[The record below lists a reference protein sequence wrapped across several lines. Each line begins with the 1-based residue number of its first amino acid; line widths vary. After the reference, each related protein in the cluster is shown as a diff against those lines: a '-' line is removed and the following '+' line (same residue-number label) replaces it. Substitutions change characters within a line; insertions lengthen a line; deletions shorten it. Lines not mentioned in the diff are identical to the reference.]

1 MEATNIRVFKTDDR
15 NMELITFEFDDKFYI
30 YVLIMNSHI
39 CSTGIRGKTAIQN
52 WKDEY
57 SAEFDSRESAN
68 EYFNGIK
75 KNNKTLK
82 RSLTTDKEVTIV
94 NKYIDRLTRT
104 SDKIKARKELQAQL
118 ETEYEEDI
126 RKIEQEL
133 QAKRQKEID
142 EIENF
147 HF

>member
-1 MEATNIRVFKTDDR
+1 MSATNIKVFKTDDR
-15 NMELITFEFDDKFYI
+15 NIELITFEFDGKFYI
-30 YVLIMNSHI
+30 YVIVMNAHI
-39 CSTGIRGKTAIQN
+39 CATSIRGKTTIQN

-57 SAEFDSRESAN
+57 SAEFNSRESAN
-68 EYFNGIK
+68 AYFSGIK

-82 RSLTTDKEVTIV
+82 RYNTTDKEITIV
-94 NKYIDRLTRT
+94 NNYTKRLTKT

-118 ETEYEEDI
+118 EAEYGEDI
-126 RKIEQEL
+126 RKIEQEIKE
-133 QAKRQKEID
+133 KRQKEID

>member
-1 MEATNIRVFKTDDR
+1 MSATNIKVFKTDDKTI
-15 NMELITFEFDDKFYI
+15 ELITFEFDGKFYI
-30 YVLIMNSHI
+30 YVIVTNAHI
-39 CSTGIRGKTAIQN
+39 CATSVRGKTTIQN

-68 EYFNGIK
+68 AYFNGIK
-75 KNNKTLK
+75 KNNKTIK
-82 RSLTTDKEVTIV
+82 RSITTDREITIV

-118 ETEYEEDI
+118 ETEYGEDI

>member
-1 MEATNIRVFKTDDR
+1 MEATNIKTFKTDDR
-15 NMELITFEFDDKFYI
+15 NIELITFEFDGKFYI
-30 YVLIMNSHI
+30 YVIVMNAHI
-39 CSTGIRGKTAIQN
+39 CATGTRGKTTIQN
-52 WKDEY
+52 WKDKY

-68 EYFNGIK
+68 AYFNGIK

-82 RSLTTDKEVTIV
+82 RSTTTDREITIV
-94 NKYIDRLTRT
+94 NKYTERLAKT

-118 ETEYEEDI
+118 EAEYGEDI
-126 RKIEQEL
+126 RKIEQEIK
-133 QAKRQKEID
+133 AKRQKEID

>member
-1 MEATNIRVFKTDDR
+1 MEATNIKVFKTGDR
-15 NMELITFEFDDKFYI
+15 DMELITFEFDGKFYI
-30 YVLIMNSHI
+30 YVIVMNAHI
-39 CSTGIRGKTAIQN
+39 CATGIRGKTTIQK

-68 EYFNGIK
+68 AYFNGIK
-75 KNNKTLK
+75 KNNKTIK
-82 RSLTTDKEVTIV
+82 RSITTDREITIV

-118 ETEYEEDI
+118 ETEYVEDI
-126 RKIEQEL
+126 RKIEHEL
-133 QAKRQKEID
+133 KAKRQKEID

>member
-1 MEATNIRVFKTDDR
+1 MSATNIKVFKTDDR
-15 NMELITFEFDDKFYI
+15 NLELITFEFDGKFYI
-30 YVLIMNSHI
+30 YVIVMNAHI
-39 CSTGIRGKTAIQN
+39 CATGVHGKTTIQN

-68 EYFNGIK
+68 AYFIGIK

-82 RSLTTDKEVTIV
+82 RSLTTDREITIV
-94 NKYIDRLTRT
+94 NKYIDRLKKTNDT
-104 SDKIKARKELQAQL
+104 VKTRKELQAQL
-118 ETEYEEDI
+118 EAEYGEDI
-126 RKIEQEL
+126 RKIEQEIK
-133 QAKRQKEID
+133 AKRQKEID

>member
-1 MEATNIRVFKTDDR
+1 MSATNIKVFKTDDR
-15 NMELITFEFDDKFYI
+15 NLELITFEFDGKFYI
-30 YVLIMNSHI
+30 YVIIMNAHI
-39 CSTGIRGKTAIQN
+39 CATGIRGKTTIQN

-68 EYFNGIK
+68 AHFNGIK

-82 RSLTTDKEVTIV
+82 RSITTDREVTIV
-94 NKYIDRLTRT
+94 NKYIDRLTKT
-104 SDKIKARKELQAQL
+104 SDKNKARKELQAQL
-118 ETEYEEDI
+118 EAEYGEEI
-126 RKIEQEL
+126 RKIEQEIK
-133 QAKRQKEID
+133 AKRQKEID

>member
-1 MEATNIRVFKTDDR
+1 MSATNIKVFKTDDKTI
-15 NMELITFEFDDKFYI
+15 ELITFEFDGKFYI
-30 YVLIMNSHI
+30 YVIVTNAHI
-39 CSTGIRGKTAIQN
+39 CATSVRGKTTIQN

-68 EYFNGIK
+68 AYFNGIK
-75 KNNKTLK
+75 KNNKTIK
-82 RSLTTDKEVTIV
+82 RSITTDREITIV

-118 ETEYEEDI
+118 ETEYGEDI
-126 RKIEQEL
+126 RKIEQEIK
-133 QAKRQKEID
+133 AKRQIEID

>member
-1 MEATNIRVFKTDDR
+1 MSATNIKVFKTDDR
-15 NMELITFEFDDKFYI
+15 NIELITFEFDGRFYI
-30 YVLIMNSHI
+30 YVIIMNAHI
-39 CSTGIRGKTAIQN
+39 CATGVRGKTNIQN

-68 EYFNGIK
+68 AYFSGIK

-82 RSLTTDKEVTIV
+82 RYNTTDREITIV
-94 NKYIDRLTRT
+94 NNYTERLTKT
-104 SDKIKARKELQAQL
+104 SNKIKARKELQTQL
-118 ETEYEEDI
+118 EAEYGEEI
-126 RKIEQEL
+126 RKIEQDIK
-133 QAKRQKEID
+133 AKRQKEID

>member
-1 MEATNIRVFKTDDR
+1 MKATNIKVFKTDDR
-15 NMELITFEFDDKFYI
+15 NIELITFEFDGKFYI
-30 YVLIMNSHI
+30 YVIVMNAHI
-39 CSTGIRGKTAIQN
+39 CATGTRGKTTIQN

-68 EYFNGIK
+68 AYFNGIK

-82 RSLTTDKEVTIV
+82 RSLTTDREITIV
-94 NKYIDRLTRT
+94 NKYIERLTKT

-118 ETEYEEDI
+118 EAEYGEDI
-126 RKIEQEL
+126 RKIEQEIK
-133 QAKRQKEID
+133 AKRQKEID

>member
-1 MEATNIRVFKTDDR
+1 MSATNIKVFKTDDR
-15 NMELITFEFDDKFYI
+15 NIELITFEFDGKFYI
-30 YVLIMNSHI
+30 YVIVMNAHI
-39 CSTGIRGKTAIQN
+39 CATGIHGKTAIQN

-68 EYFNGIK
+68 AYFNGIK
-75 KNNKTLK
+75 MNNKTLE
-82 RSLTTDKEVTIV
+82 RSLTTDREITIV
-94 NKYIDRLTRT
+94 NKYTERLTKT

-118 ETEYEEDI
+118 EAEYGEEI
-126 RKIEQEL
+126 RKIEQE
-133 QAKRQKEID
+133 QKAKRQKEID

>member
-1 MEATNIRVFKTDDR
+1 MSVTNIKVFKADDR
-15 NMELITFEFDDKFYI
+15 NLELITFEFDSKFYI
-30 YVLIMNSHI
+30 YVIVMNSHI
-39 CSTGIRGKTAIQN
+39 CATNVRGKKTIQN

-68 EYFNGIK
+68 AYFNGIK

-82 RSLTTDKEVTIV
+82 RSITTDREITVV
-94 NKYIDRLTRT
+94 NNYVERLAKT

-118 ETEYEEDI
+118 EAEYGEDI
-126 RKIEQEL
+126 RKIEQEIK
-133 QAKRQKEID
+133 AKRQKEID

>member
-1 MEATNIRVFKTDDR
+1 MSATNIKVFKTDDR
-15 NMELITFEFDDKFYI
+15 NIELITFEFDGKFYI
-30 YVLIMNSHI
+30 YAIVTNAHI
-39 CSTGIRGKTAIQN
+39 CATGVHGKTTIQN

-57 SAEFDSRESAN
+57 SAEFNSRESAN
-68 EYFNGIK
+68 AYFNGIK

-82 RSLTTDKEVTIV
+82 RYNTTDREITIV
-94 NKYIDRLTRT
+94 NNYTERLTKT

-118 ETEYEEDI
+118 EAEYGEDI
-126 RKIEQEL
+126 RKIEQEIT
-133 QAKRQKEID
+133 AKRQKEID

>member
-1 MEATNIRVFKTDDR
+1 MGATNIKVFKTDDR
-15 NMELITFEFDDKFYI
+15 NIELITFEFDGKFYI
-30 YVLIMNSHI
+30 YVIVMNAHI
-39 CSTGIRGKTAIQN
+39 CATGTHGKTTIQN

-68 EYFNGIK
+68 AYFNGIK
-75 KNNKTLK
+75 KNNKTL
-82 RSLTTDKEVTIV
+82 RRYPTTDREITTV
-94 NKYIDRLTRT
+94 NKYIDRLAKT

-118 ETEYEEDI
+118 EAEYGEDI
-126 RKIEQEL
+126 RKIEQEIK
-133 QAKRQKEID
+133 AKRQREID

>member
-1 MEATNIRVFKTDDR
+1 MKATNIKVFKNDDR
-15 NMELITFEFDDKFYI
+15 NLELITFEFDGKFYI
-30 YVLIMNSHI
+30 YALVMNAHI
-39 CSTGIRGKTAIQN
+39 CATGVRGKTNIQN

-68 EYFNGIK
+68 AYFNGIK

-82 RSLTTDKEVTIV
+82 RYNTTDKEITIV
-94 NKYIDRLTRT
+94 NNYTKRLTKT

-118 ETEYEEDI
+118 EAEYGEDI
-126 RKIEQEL
+126 RKIEQEIKE
-133 QAKRQKEID
+133 KRQKEID

>member
-1 MEATNIRVFKTDDR
+1 MSATNIKVFKTDDR
-15 NMELITFEFDDKFYI
+15 NLELITFEFDGKFYI
-30 YVLIMNSHI
+30 YVIIMNAHI
-39 CSTGIRGKTAIQN
+39 CATGVRGKTNIQN

-68 EYFNGIK
+68 AYFNGIK

-82 RSLTTDKEVTIV
+82 RSITTDREITVV
-94 NKYIDRLTRT
+94 NNYVERLAKT

-118 ETEYEEDI
+118 EAEYGEDI
-126 RKIEQEL
+126 RKIEQEIK
-133 QAKRQKEID
+133 AKRQKEID

>member
-1 MEATNIRVFKTDDR
+1 MGATNIKVFKTDDR
-15 NMELITFEFDDKFYI
+15 NIELITFEFDGKFYI
-30 YVLIMNSHI
+30 YVIVMNAHI
-39 CSTGIRGKTAIQN
+39 CATGVHGKTTIQN

-68 EYFNGIK
+68 AYFNGIK
-75 KNNKTLK
+75 KNNKTIK
-82 RSLTTDKEVTIV
+82 RSITTDREITIV

-118 ETEYEEDI
+118 ETEYVEDI
-126 RKIEQEL
+126 RKIEHEL
-133 QAKRQKEID
+133 KAKRQKEID